1 MSKPRAAN
9 VWHCGSFLSISL
21 ALILRLR
28 AAPNRF
34 QCSSNYL
41 PHLSPFFE
49 LIDSEGRWKVRRI
62 SQKNA
67 FFLLFF
73 KRLAL
78 KSDVK
83 STKNR
88 HFSSKFAHNA
98 PCRCQWLTYR
108 MRFLTTDKEDPQLQN
123 RCFHQPNVLVQGLYR
138 HPWFDGQVHQN
149 VVAFFVWIALY

>member
-1 MSKPRAAN
+1 MTLVS
-9 VWHCGSFLSISL
+9 GTFLSISL

-34 QCSSNYL
+34 QCSSNHS

-67 FFLLFF
+67 LFLLFF

-78 KSDVK
+78 KCGVK
-83 STKNR
+83 SAKNR
-88 HFSSKFAHNA
+88 HCSSKFAHND
-98 PCRCQWLTYR
+98 PRRCQWLTYR
-108 MRFLTTDKEDPQLQN
+108 MRFLTTDKEDLQLQN
-123 RCFHQPNVLVQGLYR
+123 RCLHQPNILVQGLYR
-138 HPWFDGQVHQN
+138 HPWFDGQVQQN
-149 VVAFFVWIALY
+149 IVAFFVGIALN